1 MKKILTIALF
11 FISAGAL
18 AQKAND
24 NFAGKWKAD
33 EGKFVVVTKSGNSFT
48 GVTADKNFIMLS
60 DVKFTDGKWKGTI
73 IRPEDGA
80 KANCELMFEDGKLKI
95 VAHKGIFS
103 KTIYWTRV

>member
-1 MKKILTIALF
+1 MKKILTGALF

-18 AQKAND
+18 AQSTNN

-33 EGKFVVVTKSGNSFT
+33 EGKFVIVTKSGNTFT
-48 GVTADKNFIMLS
+48 GVTADKNFVTLS
-60 DVKFTDGKWKGTI
+60 DIKFIDGKWKGTI

-80 KANCELMFEDGKLKI
+80 KANCEVMFEDGKLKI

-103 KTIYWTRV
+103 KTIYWTKV